1 LEAMSMSHTLLSH
14 FSRIAT
20 VFASMGLVL
29 PGHCRWCC
37 VHAEEKMDTWVA
49 GNVGLG
55 AGIVAGWHVGGF
67 VAECQSS
74 WVPECL
80 SASNATCQSAWRF
93 FGPTTWARSS
103 RE

>member
-1 LEAMSMSHTLLSH
+1 MNGAYAKRYGEWLGWEAMLMSHALLSH

-37 VHAEEKMDTWVA
+37 VYAKEETKTSVA

-55 AGIVAGWHVGGF
+55 GWNCGWVALWLG
-67 VAECQSS
+67 C
-74 WVPECL
+74 P
-80 SASNATCQSAWRF
+80 SA
-93 FGPTTWARSS
+93 
-103 RE
+103 